1 MKTKLKDGP
10 KIRIPPS
17 QVGENGKRPKK
28 KKSKTEALESKSTAL
43 VVASTSLPKVKRSD
57 LKSYFGKQT
66 QEIVRALEMND
77 NDGALTLIKKR
88 LLQTT
93 VRLVP
98 YAENIVATSQ
108 SQKGIYQFTALVNQV
123 RELMTDIQADQDRR
137 YIAQSLIREVLQPAF
152 MDMAQT
158 IITDHH
164 AFRKAS
170 EDMLDPRYTQRF
182 SEALQ
187 HLAKD
192 FAKKMM
198 EVYKDVEVKT
208 YEHLK
213 N

>member
-1 MKTKLKDGP
+1 MKIKPGKTKHEV
-10 KIRIPPS
+10 RIPPS
-17 QVGENGKRPKK
+17 QKGNVKTKK
-28 KKSKTEALESKSTAL
+28 KKSLESKSTAL
-43 VVASTSLPKVKRSD
+43 VVAAEGLPKIKKSE
-57 LKSYFGKQT
+57 LKSFFGKQAP
-66 QEIVRALEMND
+66 EIIRALEMND

-98 YAENIVATSQ
+98 YAENIVQSSQ
-108 SQKGIYQFTALVNQV
+108 SQKGIYQFTSLVNQI

-137 YIAQSLIREVLQPAF
+137 YIAQSLLQEILQPAF
-152 MDMAQT
+152 MEMAQT

-164 AFRKAS
+164 AFRKSS
-170 EDMLDPRYTQRF
+170 EDMLNPKYTQKY

-187 HLAKD
+187 ALAKD

-198 EVYKDVEVKT
+198 DVYKDVERKT